1 MNWGAVIAAIIGTL
15 TGLGGTIYSEVKSKE
30 ANKAKLGV
38 LGARTAAKLGEAEK
52 LEATEGDFLKTALG
66 KGYMENL
73 KNEYRDSLKATTES
87 GLKKGL
93 SDEAKIAGRESL
105 ANQYAKG
112 ISRLAQ
118 VGTQYRGQILG
129 KGLNLREGAG
139 NLQYL
144 ADMDRLDQRKEQA
157 ANVAKGMASVGK
169 AIGDIAGMYGGE
181 GEEKQQKSAG
191 TNDGLVPPT
200 TDPTQ
205 IYNEELL
212 YEENEPLYDLKI

>member
-1 MNWGAVIAAIIGTL
+1 MGVAAIISAIVGTL
-15 TGLGGTIYSEVKSKE
+15 ATIGGTIYSSVKSNQ

-66 KGYMENL
+66 KGFMENL

-139 NLQYL
+139 NLQYE
-144 ADMDRLDQRKEQA
+144 ADMARLDQRKEQA
-157 ANVAKGMASVGK
+157 ANVAKGMESVGK
-169 AIGDIAGMYGGE
+169 AIGDIAGMYG

>member
-1 MNWGAVIAAIIGTL
+1 MAWGAIISAIVGTL
-15 TGLGGTIYSEVKSKE
+15 AGIGGTIYTEVKSKE

-129 KGLNLREGAG
+129 KGLNLREGAR
-139 NLQYL
+139 NLQYA
-144 ADMDRLDQRKEQA
+144 ADMARLDQRKEQA
-157 ANVAKGMASVGK
+157 ANVATGMASAGQ
-169 AIGDIAGMYGGE
+169 AIGSIAGMYG

-212 YEENEPLYDLKI
+212 YEEDDPLYDLKI

>member
-1 MNWGAVIAAIIGTL
+1 MAGLGAIIAAIVSTL
-15 TGLGGTIYSEVKSKE
+15 TTIGGTIYTGVKSKE
-30 ANKAKLGV
+30 ANKEKLGV

-129 KGLNLREGAG
+129 AGLNLREGAR
-139 NLQYL
+139 NLQYD
-144 ADMDRLDQRKEQA
+144 ADIARLDQRKEQA
-157 ANVAKGMASVGK
+157 ANVAKGMASAGQ
-169 AIGDIAGMYGGE
+169 AIGSIAGMYGGE
-181 GEEKQQKSAG
+181 GGEKQQKSVG

-212 YEENEPLYDLKI
+212 YEENKLMYG

>member
-1 MNWGAVIAAIIGTL
+1 MAWGAIIAAVLGTL
-15 TGLGGTIYSEVKSKE
+15 AGVGSTIYTEVKSKE

-66 KGYMENL
+66 KGFMENM

-129 KGLNLREGAG
+129 AGLNLREGAR
-139 NLQYL
+139 NLQYD
-144 ADMDRLDQRKEQA
+144 ADMARLDQRKEQA
-157 ANVAKGMASVGK
+157 ANVAKGMASAGQ
-169 AIGDIAGMYGGE
+169 AIGGIAGMYG

-191 TNDGLVPPT
+191 TNDGLVLPT

-212 YEENEPLYDLKI
+212 YEENKPMYG

>member
-1 MNWGAVIAAIIGTL
+1 MGVGAIIAAIVGAL
-15 TGLGGTIYSEVKSKE
+15 TSIGGTIYSSVKSNQ
-30 ANKAKLGV
+30 ANEAKLGA
-38 LGARTAAKLGEAEK
+38 LGARTSAKLGEAER

-66 KGYMENL
+66 KGYMEHL

-105 ANQYAKG
+105 AKQYASG
-112 ISRLAQ
+112 VSRLAQ

-139 NLQYL
+139 NLQYE
-144 ADMDRLDQRKEQA
+144 ADIARLDQRKEQA
-157 ANVAKGMASVGK
+157 ANVAKGMESVGQ
-169 AIGDIAGMYGGE
+169 AVGSIAGMYG

-212 YEENEPLYDLKI
+212 YEENIPMYGYKNT